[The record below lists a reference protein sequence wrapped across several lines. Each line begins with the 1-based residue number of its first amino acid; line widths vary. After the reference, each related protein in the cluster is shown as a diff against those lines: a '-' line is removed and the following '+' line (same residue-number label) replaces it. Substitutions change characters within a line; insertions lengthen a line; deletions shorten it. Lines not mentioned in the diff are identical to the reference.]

1 MKARRNLSTLCYIEK
16 DGKYLMLHRIK
27 KTNDI
32 NQGKWIGVG
41 GHFEQ
46 DETPEECLLR
56 EVKEETGFTLQDF
69 RLRGILTFLADD
81 FPAEYIFLYTAN
93 QFNGEQVQ
101 CDEGVLEWIK
111 KEDISSLALWEG
123 DRVFFHLLDTT
134 ENVFSLKLRYEGDRL
149 VESVLNGIPMT

>member
-16 DGKYLMLHRIK
+16 DGKYLMMHRIK

-56 EVKEETGFTLQDF
+56 EVKEETGFTLLDF

>member
-56 EVKEETGFTLQDF
+56 EVKEETGFTLLDF

>member
-41 GHFEQ
+41 GHLEQ

-56 EVKEETGFTLQDF
+56 EVKEETGFTLLDF